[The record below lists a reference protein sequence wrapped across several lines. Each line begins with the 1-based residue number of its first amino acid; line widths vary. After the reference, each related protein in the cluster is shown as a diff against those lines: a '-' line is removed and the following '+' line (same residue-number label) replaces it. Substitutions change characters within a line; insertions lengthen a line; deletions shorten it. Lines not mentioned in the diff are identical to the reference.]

1 MQNWIQRFVIVV
13 LFGALAGGSWGQATI
28 VDAPDTIYVALDT
41 LSGSGAVEAHWT
53 VANNTDSPLS
63 LMVTRN
69 FIDTVSP
76 FNYPYQSGEPGAF
89 ERFCW
94 GPTCFNYGTDSSP
107 ANAAFFVNLNS
118 GLSDDSFRSDYYPN
132 GVVGSTTLEYCFH
145 EEGALAFGA
154 CHQITFVSVAT
165 ASVAPLRGKSPSI
178 QRLSPNPAT
187 DHLTVTW
194 NNAQTGVLEFRNLV
208 GQVVKS
214 EQVLGGVSSQ
224 RVNLDGLSDGIWLV
238 TYTVDGVAVS
248 TKRLVLR

>member
-1 MQNWIQRFVIVV
+1 MQNWIQRCVFVG
-13 LFGALAGGSWGQATI
+13 LFGALAGGSWGQATL

-132 GVVGSTTLEYCFH
+132 GVVGSTTLEYCFTKK
-145 EEGALAFGA
+145 GRWP
-154 CHQITFVSVAT
+154 SVRVT
-165 ASVAPLRGKSPSI
+165 RSRLCRWPRPPLLRYVASRLPFNGCRPTLRRI
-178 QRLSPNPAT
+178 
-187 DHLTVTW
+187 
-194 NNAQTGVLEFRNLV
+194 
-208 GQVVKS
+208 
-214 EQVLGGVSSQ
+214 
-224 RVNLDGLSDGIWLV
+224 I
-238 TYTVDGVAVS
+238 
-248 TKRLVLR
+248 

>member
-1 MQNWIQRFVIVV
+1 MQNWIQRCVLVG
-13 LFGALAGGSWGQATI
+13 LFGAFAGGFWGQATI

-69 FIDTVSP
+69 LIDTVSP
-76 FNYPYQSGEPGAF
+76 FNYPYQSGDPGAF

-165 ASVAPLRGKSPSI
+165 ASVEALSRKTPSI
-178 QRLSPNPAT
+178 DRLSPNPAT
-187 DHLTVTW
+187 DLLTVTW
-194 NNAQTGVLEFRNLV
+194 NNAETGVLEFRNLV
-208 GQVVKS
+208 GQVVKT

-224 RVNLDGLSDGIWLV
+224 HVNLDGLSDGIWLV
-238 TYTVDGVAVS
+238 SYKVGGVAVS